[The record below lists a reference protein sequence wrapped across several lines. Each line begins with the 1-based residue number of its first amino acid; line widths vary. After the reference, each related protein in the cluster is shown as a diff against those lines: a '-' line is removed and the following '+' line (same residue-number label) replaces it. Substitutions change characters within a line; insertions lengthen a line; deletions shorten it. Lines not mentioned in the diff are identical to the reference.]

1 MEEPRIVEIKE
12 DTVPV
17 METDTL
23 KLSDVKAK
31 SEIKEATKVTVVEPS
46 AKEEMEALAD
56 NEELIRDW
64 LDDTA
69 QLKILS

>member
-69 QLKILS
+69 

>member
-46 AKEEMEALAD
+46 VKEEMEALAD

-69 QLKILS
+69 